1 MQGATLASD
10 VWTRTLAT
18 VGSANASDP
27 HGTTVANTWDF
38 QKWIPDAVVI
48 NLGTNDHLGTNTSV
62 PPSDANGYIHFEG
75 ALAKGGDVYMAHN
88 MSFEDAEKWC
98 SGNSSCEG
106 FTGTPSLPAVT
117 ARSSSTT
124 SSSGSTIIS
133 STSTSTGAPFQ
144 FDRVYFKKSPANIN
158 ADKNWS
164 TLVQNATYTPKW
176 KAFQVGVSG

>member
-1 MQGATLASD
+1 
-10 VWTRTLAT
+10 

-27 HGTTVANTWDF
+27 HGTTAANTWDF

-124 SSSGSTIIS
+124 TSGSTSTSGSTNS
-133 STSTSTGAPFQ
+133 STSSTNSSSTSSSTSTGAPFQ